1 MSQKFRRDDR
11 PRKKITLED
20 QIRQQHE
27 LDLLKEVEAIREA
40 KRQLDERDKRLRK
53 EALEDDFDITGGAL

>member
-20 QIRQQHE
+20 QIRQQH
-27 LDLLKEVEAIREA
+27 DADILKEIEADREA
-40 KRQLDERDKRLRK
+40 AEELKQKHIRNRK
-53 EALEDDFDITGGAL
+53 AVWEDDFDITGGAL